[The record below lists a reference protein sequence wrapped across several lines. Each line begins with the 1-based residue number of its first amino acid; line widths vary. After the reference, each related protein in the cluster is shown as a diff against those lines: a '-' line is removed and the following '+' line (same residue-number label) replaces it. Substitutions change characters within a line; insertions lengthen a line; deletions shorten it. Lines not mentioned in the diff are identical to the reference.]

1 MNRRNQE
8 EHFILNARSNQK
20 PVQNISHEGG
30 DMMLA
35 RKTGNEST
43 VTWRQDKRIM
53 ILTQMIHSGTD
64 LRNFGCDLEVKFVH
78 NDYTNHNTNP

>member
-1 MNRRNQE
+1 LNRRNQE

-43 VTWRQDKRIM
+43 VTWIQDKRIM

-64 LRNFGCDLEVKFVH
+64 LRKEHTK
-78 NDYTNHNTNP
+78 Y

>member
-1 MNRRNQE
+1 MLNRRNQE

-35 RKTGNEST
+35 RKIGNDMETGQAHHDPDSDDSL
-43 VTWRQDKRIM
+43 WHR
-53 ILTQMIHSGTD
+53 
-64 LRNFGCDLEVKFVH
+64 
-78 NDYTNHNTNP
+78 PA